1 MTFKNIAA
9 NWKTTL
15 AGIVALVIQIGPILW
30 PTVIT
35 PAIANTISTIA
46 VSLGVVAA
54 KDGNVTGGTTTQPS
68 K

>member
-1 MTFKNIAA
+1 MKSLLA

-15 AGIVALVIQIGPILW
+15 AGVIALVIQIGPVLW

-35 PAIANTISTIA
+35 PAVANTISVISA
-46 VSLGVVAA
+46 SIGVVVA